1 MANSPGRTSRTVAGT
16 GIGGAS
22 EKVRRRSIS
31 SVGSPK
37 LTSLDAGSNTAPFAP
52 HSVRYPIPDST
63 TYEFG
68 ALPGTEFP
76 LAEAQHNV
84 CELFTNRN
92 CVSVRLN
99 TLSGSTRY
107 PAQHAIRL
115 KVCRQDCSSRSGT
128 DSTRTR
134 GRQPAV
140 AIKDHETSKVQGA
153 IVVFGIH
160 DVDSHIEDASHIIV
174 DPRYRGGD
182 VTGISVAH
190 QVCWHL
196 RYGMW
201 MHRNCRRCH

>member
-1 MANSPGRTSRTVAGT
+1 MANSPGRTSTTVAGT

-99 TLSGSTRY
+99 TLSGSKSAARIV
-107 PAQHAIRL
+107 PRGPGPIPPGPGVDNQPLLSKIMKPRRF
-115 KVCRQDCSSRSGT
+115 KVPSLSLVSMTLTVTSRT
-128 DSTRTR
+128 
-134 GRQPAV
+134 PV
-140 AIKDHETSKVQGA
+140 TS
-153 IVVFGIH
+153 
-160 DVDSHIEDASHIIV
+160 
-174 DPRYRGGD
+174 
-182 VTGISVAH
+182 
-190 QVCWHL
+190 L
-196 RYGMW
+196 
-201 MHRNCRRCH
+201 